1 MIIFILISSAIAS
14 SLSNAESIPFNQII
28 LNNLYKLDLK
38 LDQEFSDFKDFLNLD
53 NNDLLL
59 LKNEMMTDLLTQLHS
74 VKLENFS
81 DLEIIWT
88 RISIKRIQDLI
99 SSNRTSSNGHSLV
112 KRNRHSL
119 VKRNR
124 HSLVKR
130 SKRKLNLMKFV
141 KVASVVGLTV
151 TYMVTVS
158 VLALGVLAGA
168 AMTILP
174 LVQKKQ
180 Q

>member
-14 SLSNAESIPFNQII
+14 SLSNAESIPLNQII

-119 VKRNR
+119 VKR
-124 HSLVKR
+124 

>member
-1 MIIFILISSAIAS
+1 MLMIIFILISSAIAS
-14 SLSNAESIPFNQII
+14 SLSNAESIPLNQII

-119 VKRNR
+119 VKR
-124 HSLVKR
+124 